1 MEFPNSESDLSE
13 LSEKHSPDDSQVQK
27 IPSQDYSNALKE
39 TIIEVEKL
47 HIDKNTNYLAPSDY
61 TLQPDIKSGWL
72 PKLNCP
78 GAPIPLSFDLSD
90 QDIEDRVDAQNVIYY
105 GYRPKTTFELHNA
118 FANKDSYP
126 FALSDKLISL
136 INEVNMC
143 NKDLFNNTKRMCG
156 MAVEDDLVFDSY
168 FESGNLDM
176 VIKVQQR
183 EYDLYMR
190 SDSNTYGHNQWF
202 NFTVK
207 NNHMMSV
214 KFNVVNFTK
223 RNSLYESGITMTR
236 E

>member
-1 MEFPNSESDLSE
+1 MEFPNSESDLSDI
-13 LSEKHSPDDSQVQK
+13 SDKHTPTSNQILKVPT
-27 IPSQDYSNALKE
+27 QDYSAALKE

-47 HIDKNTNYLAPSDY
+47 HIDKNTDYLAPSDY

-90 QDIEDRVDAQNVIYY
+90 QDFEEAIDSNNIIYY
-105 GYRPKTTFELHNA
+105 GYRPKTTFELHKA
-118 FANKDSYP
+118 FANRSSYP

-143 NKDLFNNTKRMCG
+143 NKDLFNNTKRKCG
-156 MAVEDDLVFDSY
+156 MVIEDDLTFDSY

-176 VIKVQQR
+176 VVKVQYG

-202 NFTVK
+202 NFIVK
-207 NNHMMSV
+207 NTRKMSV
-214 KFNVVNFTK
+214 KFNVINFTK
-223 RNSLYESGITMTR
+223 RNSLYESVITVTR